1 MSHSANS
8 IPPADPLLGLP
19 CGRIDATGGN
29 SVCHRPWMV
38 LFCFLTFYL
47 LPTLPDGIVVDSGVI
62 MSQVTGKRTMDL
74 MGFHL
79 NLSNYALPRIQN
91 LFLYPRVAIG

>member
-29 SVCHRPWMV
+29 SVCHRPWIV

-47 LPTLPDGIVVDSGVI
+47 LPTLPDGIVVDSGDYK
-62 MSQVTGKRTMDL
+62 SSDREANN
-74 MGFHL
+74 GFDGI
-79 NLSNYALPRIQN
+79 SS
-91 LFLYPRVAIG
+91 